1 MQEGIDNR
9 HLQRL
14 PHITLLN
21 IEYYNMALKPLLA
34 EWAYLWLQKQHLYGI
49 NKDES
54 IQYMLE
60 GAAARSDATVKIT
73 LIDLAISKLKII
85 NGLESPIIRPT
96 LAHQKS
102 MNSEELSRNE
112 ERKIMEMK
120 SKQHSNDDVDDED
133 NDFEYQE
140 LINFQLEELNVA
152 KLSALEHQNLV
163 NDIYILD
170 EKIDLT
176 TRDGTYQLQEIQ
188 GAMNI
193 LNKKIL
199 ELECPRDDS
208 LDNTVIVWYSQAFS
222 ITAGITSTNLGLSNS
237 MNQPSGNSSVP
248 NICSQIED
256 LGYTVKCCSDADE
269 AISRVHDLQSEGRLR
284 CLIIGGD
291 EVGLSC
297 GPSCIKIH
305 DSETCLRCGEDWSN
319 HNGHVCLTI
328 GGRGTWKLDK
338 IDHSDKKLDTLQ
350 IVKNL
355 TDSENAFIQSQ
366 PILPALRTAIY
377 SAHMNLKEDERMEF
391 WKLGSTVTEDSKQLV
406 TWVNGLPKWNV
417 EEKIKDNEDDEDD
430 SDDNDHNDNKDI
442 TKKNAKK
449 KMMDSTHHNTDKILL
464 TSYKQE
470 LLQLELKKSTIS
482 DKDEYER
489 KKLQLQITEKHTS
502 LELSVQHRISIL
514 DKADLSYKEM
524 IDIVKKRSM
533 IEDNNNSNNDN
544 DNNNINDSKANSNEV
559 SSSTSSSSTIS
570 LQFKSQNVGSHSAR
584 DAALAIGWL
593 QQNHNLINDD
603 PKQLIKQKSLLV
615 KYRTNINNEISFL
628 NRMLLAAKVVAHVK
642 SPILKKILN
651 LCQNWLR
658 TYLPHCLAKINRV
671 SFGLLSTEDCK
682 KALNIDPFVPRSR
695 LKLSVPFIGKDV
707 PSRSSEFAHPDVIIG
722 LTILAYRYTGLRKDD
737 FIDIIDNLTSRFSQ
751 EIGPTRDRES
761 SIRHEKW
768 IYAAGGAI
776 RGLKSTRD
784 GKVWNINNN
793 MDVSASSSSTNASS
807 TASTT
812 TNNNDNNNI
821 EQQKSNKEVVQ
832 LKFLQKSNKEQMDK
846 LYELVRYEPLVIHHY
861 LQNSVFPQFMRSQKL
876 KISASGQAVGG
887 DILVGKRVG
896 FSGTPSDLLPQELG
910 RCDYETGDDGMM
922 LTTCLD
928 RQITSY
934 EYIDDHWN
942 VEFLLQRIAKSEN
955 PRYHALIDTGALI
968 TGYSNKEVAQQL
980 LDRGLSWCDGIVFL
994 DDEDRQ
1000 QVLVRA
1006 TGRVVSADQCGVAL
1020 ERRFAFYDQI
1030 HTTGMD
1036 IKHVVNATAVI
1047 TLGKIMSIYICSMLL
1062 YYHFMN
1068 CNIFTD

>member
-21 IEYYNMALKPLLA
+21 IEYYNIALKPLLA

-85 NGLESPIIRPT
+85 NGLESPIVRPT

-112 ERKIMEMK
+112 ERIMKIK
-120 SKQHSNDDVDDED
+120 SKQYSFDVDDD
-133 NDFEYQE
+133 DFDYQE
-140 LINFQLEELNVA
+140 LINFQLEELNIA

-188 GAMNI
+188 GAISI

-208 LDNTVIVWYSQAFS
+208 LDNTVIVWYSQAFA
-222 ITAGITSTNLGLSNS
+222 ITAGIASTNLGLSNS
-237 MNQPSGNSSVP
+237 INQPSGNSSVP

-269 AISRVHDLQSEGRLR
+269 AISRVRDLHNEGRLR

-338 IDHSDKKLDTLQ
+338 IDQSDKKSDTLQ

-355 TDSENAFIQSQ
+355 TDSENSFLQSQ

-406 TWVNGLPKWNV
+406 TWVHGLPKWNV
-417 EEKIKDNEDDEDD
+417 EKKMKDVEDDEDD
-430 SDDNDHNDNKDI
+430 GDDNDQNDVTSKNRNVKRKIESSHN
-442 TKKNAKK
+442 A
-449 KMMDSTHHNTDKILL
+449 DKILL
-464 TSYKQE
+464 TTYKQE

-482 DKDEYER
+482 DKDEFER
-489 KKLQLQITEKHTS
+489 KKLQSQITEKHTS
-502 LELSVQHRISIL
+502 LELSVQNRINIL
-514 DKADLSYKEM
+514 DKAELSYKEM
-524 IDIVKKRSM
+524 IDMLKNSCVT
-533 IEDNNNSNNDN
+533 EDSNNNTNVND
-544 DNNNINDSKANSNEV
+544 DKSTANSDEASSSLLV
-559 SSSTSSSSTIS
+559 SSS

-593 QQNHNLINDD
+593 QQNHNFINDR
-603 PKQLIKQKSLLV
+603 KQLIKHKSLLQ

-682 KALNIDPFVPRSR
+682 KALSIDPFVPRSR

-751 EIGPTRDRES
+751 EIGPARDRES

-768 IYAAGGAI
+768 IFASGGAI
-776 RGLKSTRD
+776 RGLKTTRD
-784 GKVWNINNN
+784 GKVWNLNKI
-793 MDVSASSSSTNASS
+793 DDSASGSSSTNAS
-807 TASTT
+807 TTT
-812 TNNNDNNNI
+812 TNNNNGNNNNANE

-832 LKFLQKSNKEQMDK
+832 LKFLQKSNKEQMNK

-942 VEFLLQRIAKSEN
+942 VEFLLQRIAMSEN

-1047 TLGKIMSIYICSMLL
+1047 TLGR
-1062 YYHFMN
+1062 
-1068 CNIFTD
+1068 